1 VKVKFTIKQ
10 GEVVAVSGLGQFTAG
25 THLID
30 VTTDQKQA
38 LIAAGVKVSGGSNHA
53 SK

>member
-1 VKVKFTIKQ
+1 VKVKFTVKK
-10 GEVVAVSGLGQFTAG
+10 VVAVSGLGQFTAG

-30 VTTDQKQA
+30 VNKEQKQA
-38 LIAAGVKVSGGSNHA
+38 LIAAGVKFTGGNDA